1 MQCQNKLSLVTN
13 PNYGFP
19 TNEVNFFDQRC
30 RSMVVTM
37 HKERGSKRVLDSV
50 CITPFRCRCAP
61 DPRVCLSD
69 CLPECLRAYVYM
81 HVCVREVG
89 RGRER
94 TGKGLQHF

>member
-19 TNEVNFFDQRC
+19 TNEINFFDQRC

-50 CITPFRCRCAP
+50 CITPFRCRCVP
-61 DPRVCLSD
+61 DHPVYSSD
-69 CLPECLRAYVYM
+69 CLPECPCVYGYM
-81 HVCVREVG
+81 Y
-89 RGRER
+89 
-94 TGKGLQHF
+94 L